1 MSNKKIGERIRRIRA
16 GKGLSQANIA
26 EDLGITSGAY
36 AKIERGETD
45 ASSSRLMKIA
55 EVLEVNVI
63 DFFEDVAANKFMEEK
78 NPYGFATKEE
88 VNNLNKNIQSL
99 LREFEK
105 LKSELNQ
112 KKSAESKKKKK

>member
-1 MSNKKIGERIRRIRA
+1 VNKKIGERIRRIRA
-16 GKGLSQANIA
+16 GKGLSQANVA

-55 EVLEVNVI
+55 EVLEVNI
-63 DFFEDVAANKFMEEK
+63 RDFFEDVSANKVMEEK

-88 VNNLNKNIQSL
+88 VNTLSKNIQAL
-99 LREFEK
+99 MREFEK
-105 LKSELNQ
+105 LKMELTS
-112 KKSAESKKKKK
+112 KSSIKKKRKAT